1 MKKYDNIIKKTINDV
16 MNLSIQRSFIENR
29 VDGWVD
35 MKINPSSLEDIYY
48 KNIWC
53 AKEKIYSWIQGRALE
68 TISEYI
74 KNIEYTKIDKT
85 LLIQFGDS
93 LYSNLISIVKDADYI
108 NNKKTIKFVFDINES
123 KYNTFNYPTIS
134 DMFVLRGLLSYASIR
149 EFVDDYEILRNKLRY
164 IIEVSINGSLIN
176 DQISFD
182 NGDTINYFE
191 DRVGIEGSMLALGAS
206 QILYDNSKNINDL
219 LFGYYS
225 IRNIIS
231 LFSMELGDKC
241 FIIDYIDLY
250 NKPIANDTQLINNP
264 GHCIEIIGLALQF
277 IRINKEILVNNSIN
291 IDSCIDTL
299 IKMGLSHFSV
309 GRNLNNTINLKVN
322 LIDNTIVNNCCP
334 WWSSFEALRMFS
346 EIYYLNKDIKILEKI
361 EAQLACINEIYLKDL
376 DTFVPIQNVDSTGQI
391 IDKIPATPD
400 IDMGYH
406 TSIPS
411 FDFLKIFDSII

>member
-16 MNLSIQRSFIENR
+16 MNLSIQRSFVENR
-29 VDGWVD
+29 LDGWVD
-35 MKINPSSLEDIYY
+35 MKIDPSSLEDIYY

-74 KNIEYTKIDKT
+74 KNIEYTKIDKA
-85 LLIQFGDS
+85 LLIEFGDS

-108 NNKKTIKFVFDINES
+108 NNMKTIKFVFDINGS
-123 KYNTFNYPTIS
+123 KYNTFDYPTIS

-149 EFVDDYEILRNKLRY
+149 EFVDDYDILRNKLRN

-176 DQISFD
+176 NQISFD

-291 IDSCIDTL
+291 LDSCIDIL

-346 EIYYLNKDIKILEKI
+346 EIYYLNKDVKILEKI

-376 DTFVPIQNVDSTGQI
+376 EIFVPIQNVDSTGQI

-411 FDFLKIFDSII
+411 FDFLKIFD